1 MGETTKSCPRCSH
14 YGCLINQGMWWCNN
28 GHTENMDAENCEDY
42 DDTFEGMTMSA
53 SSSYTGDNPTYY
65 DASVKINPM
74 AKHKIVRAKRR
85 RKLQRG
91 IKHGRN

>member
-14 YGCLINQGMWWCNN
+14 YGCLINQGYWWCNN

-42 DDTFEGMTMSA
+42 DDTFEGMTMS
-53 SSSYTGDNPTYY
+53 SSSSITDTMYP
-65 DASVKINPM
+65 DAPKINPM
-74 AKHKIVRAKRR
+74 AKHRLEKAKRR
-85 RKLQRG
+85 RKAQRG